1 MARLLAKT
9 NCINV
14 ERERERE
21 KEVERARER
30 GIKKC
35 SILFNNLTFFC
46 KFFYKAS
53 LE

>member
-1 MARLLAKT
+1 MARLLAKKLYRR
-9 NCINV
+9 
-14 ERERERE
+14 RERERG